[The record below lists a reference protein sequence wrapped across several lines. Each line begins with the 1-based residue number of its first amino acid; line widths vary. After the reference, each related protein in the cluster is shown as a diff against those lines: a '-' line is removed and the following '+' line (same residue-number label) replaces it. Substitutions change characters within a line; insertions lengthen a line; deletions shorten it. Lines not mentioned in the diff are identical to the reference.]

1 MRSELAMNKD
11 CIFCKIANRQIKTEI
26 VYENDSVLAF
36 KDLNPQAPVHLL
48 IIPKTHI
55 EKISDLNQGN
65 KNLAAELVMAAN
77 EIAVK
82 YKISETGYRLVF
94 NCGPDAGQ
102 AVFHIHLHLLG
113 ARTPIWPP
121 G

>member
-1 MRSELAMNKD
+1 MDKD
-11 CIFCKIANRQIKTEI
+11 CIFCKIVSREIKSKI

-36 KDLNPQAPVHLL
+36 KDIDPKAPVHILV
-48 IIPKTHI
+48 IPKKHI
-55 EKISDLNQGN
+55 QMISDLNRQN
-65 KNLAAELVMAAN
+65 KNIISELVVVAN
-77 EIAVK
+77 EIARQSN
-82 YKISETGYRLVF
+82 IAESGYRIIL

-113 ARTPIWPP
+113 GRKMSWPP